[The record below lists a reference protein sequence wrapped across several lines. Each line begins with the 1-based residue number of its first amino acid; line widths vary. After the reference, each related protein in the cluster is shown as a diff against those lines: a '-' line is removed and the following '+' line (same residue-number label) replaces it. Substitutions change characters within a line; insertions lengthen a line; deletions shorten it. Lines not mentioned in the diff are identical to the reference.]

1 MFINTDASSHVITFE
16 QNGFTSNA
24 DGGAGGSPFETSNAR
39 GTHAVLT
46 LDLGSLRETFEVTEQ
61 ESL

>member
-16 QNGFTSNA
+16 QNGFTSN
-24 DGGAGGSPFETSNAR
+24 AGGSPFETSNAR